1 MKKILALL
9 GCAVFCNQC
18 VDALDIVYPAGK
30 YNKTFHD
37 NIYFMGSLS
46 PDETLY
52 YQGAKVETSKK
63 GGFAFT
69 VPLRNGRNQ
78 VFLRVCK
85 DGSCSIKQY
94 VITKEIQKSTSSV
107 EHDAVTPLG
116 KTVFKTNA
124 DGVPLRSTPVDAGM
138 NRMGHLSKDTSLIID
153 GRKGDFFRVYLSPIK
168 YGWISKKD
176 VILAFDEKGYPQ
188 KPALASF
195 YNIDDKTVPNLSMY
209 RAAFARNL
217 PYEVIDTPEQLLINI
232 YNVANVA
239 DETLVLKVTKT
250 QNIKYSTEFA
260 NGDFT
265 LILKNS
271 VKPKGTPLAGL
282 NIAVDAGHG
291 GQELGALG
299 IFRDYEKDYNLAIA
313 HELARMLESH
323 GANVYMTRVGDVD
336 VALNDRVKLAKAYD
350 ADIFVSIHLNSVPQG
365 SDPVINK
372 GSSVYYYNSSAK
384 YLADSVKQA
393 LVKGLD
399 TKDDGTKQAS
409 FAVLRSSE
417 YLGILA
423 EICYMV
429 NPEDSDLYKSEKFT
443 KKTAEAITKG
453 LINYAEVYINDAK
466 ALLDV
471 SDKYSVKN
479 NKSKKKEKVKKDY
492 SNSVTEVKAVRVK
505 PQVPP
510 KEYRESLFDRVKA
523 KFANEPAQSD
533 APFLDTS
540 VREKYQQEAIYT
552 IDKND
557 TKWYRPK
564 GKKKRVKRPPREIK
578 TEHSTVSKEVNL
590 FASGDYDSYNLPPSK
605 PSFGKRCRDFCSK
618 VTSYFYNGAKN

>member
-18 VDALDIVYPAGK
+18 AEALDIVYPAGK
-30 YNKTFHD
+30 YNKTYHD

-46 PDETLY
+46 EDETLY

-85 DGSCSIKQY
+85 SGSCSIKQY

-107 EHDAVTPLG
+107 EQDVVTPLG

-153 GRKGDFFRVYLSPIK
+153 GRKGDFFRVYLSPTK

-209 RAAFARNL
+209 RAAFTRNL

-239 DETLVLKVTKT
+239 DETLVLKVSKT

-282 NIAVDAGHG
+282 NIAIDAGHG
-291 GQELGALG
+291 GQELGAMG
-299 IFRDYEKDYNLAIA
+299 IFRDYEKDFNLAIA
-313 HELARMLESH
+313 HELARMLEAQ

-350 ADIFVSIHLNSVPQG
+350 ADMFVSIHLNSVPQG
-365 SDPVINK
+365 SDPVMNK

-393 LVKGLD
+393 LVKGLG

-409 FAVLRSSE
+409 FAVLRASE

-429 NPEDSDLYKSEKFT
+429 NPEDSDLYKSEKFA
-443 KKTAEAITKG
+443 KETAEAITKG

-471 SDKYSVKN
+471 SDKYSVKS
-479 NKSKKKEKVKKDY
+479 NKNKKKEKVKKD
-492 SNSVTEVKAVRVK
+492 SPKSVTEVKAVRVK

-510 KEYRESLFDRVKA
+510 KEYRESLFDRVKS
-523 KFANEPAQSD
+523 KFANEQVQSE

-552 IDKND
+552 IDKSD
-557 TKWYRPK
+557 TKWYRPN
-564 GKKKRVKRPPREIK
+564 GKKRRVKRPPREIK
-578 TEHSTVSKEVNL
+578 SDYSTVSKEVNL
-590 FASGDYDSYNLPPSK
+590 FASGDYDSYNIPPSK
-605 PSFGKRCRDFCSK
+605 PSLGKRCRDFCSK
-618 VTSYFYNGAKN
+618 ITSYFYNGARN

>member
-18 VDALDIVYPAGK
+18 AEALDIVYPAGK
-30 YNKTFHD
+30 YNKTYHD

-46 PDETLY
+46 EDETLY

-85 DGSCSIKQY
+85 SGSCSIKQY

-107 EHDAVTPLG
+107 EQDVVTPLG

-153 GRKGDFFRVYLSPIK
+153 GRKGDFFRVYLSPTK

-188 KPALASF
+188 KTALASF

-209 RAAFARNL
+209 RAAFTRNL

-239 DETLVLKVTKT
+239 DETLVLKVSKT

-291 GQELGALG
+291 GQELGAMG
-299 IFRDYEKDYNLAIA
+299 IFRDYEKDFNLAIA
-313 HELARMLESH
+313 HELARMLEAQ

-350 ADIFVSIHLNSVPQG
+350 ADMFVSIHLNSVPQG
-365 SDPVINK
+365 SDPVMNK

-393 LVKGLD
+393 LVKGLG

-409 FAVLRSSE
+409 FAVLRASE

-443 KKTAEAITKG
+443 KETAEAITKG

-471 SDKYSVKN
+471 SDKYSVKS
-479 NKSKKKEKVKKDY
+479 NKNKKKEKVKKD
-492 SNSVTEVKAVRVK
+492 SPKSVTEVKAVRVK

-510 KEYRESLFDRVKA
+510 KEYRESLFDRVKS
-523 KFANEPAQSD
+523 KFANEQVQSE

-552 IDKND
+552 IDKSD
-557 TKWYRPK
+557 TKWYRPN
-564 GKKKRVKRPPREIK
+564 GKKRRVKRPPREIK
-578 TEHSTVSKEVNL
+578 SDYSTVSKEVNL
-590 FASGDYDSYNLPPSK
+590 FASGDYDSYNIPPSK
-605 PSFGKRCRDFCSK
+605 PSLGKRCRDFCSK
-618 VTSYFYNGAKN
+618 ITSYFYNGARN